1 MFGPRLSTFSALWFF
16 LLCPF
21 QQVATTAEPNRR
33 PNVLVIVAD
42 DMRPDAF
49 GAAGNDIIRTP
60 NLDSLAK
67 RGMMFTRAVCANP
80 ICTPSRAEL
89 LTGCS
94 GFRNGTLDF
103 GRPIDPTLTTWAA
116 AMTEAGYRTAYV
128 GKWHND
134 GVPTERGYER
144 TQGLYMGG
152 GGKWQPE
159 AVDWKGMPVTGYR
172 GWLFRDDDGKLYPER
187 GVGLTPNISRT
198 FADAA
203 IELIDSDDRRP
214 FMLHVNFT
222 APHDPL
228 LWPPGYEK
236 QYDASNMPLW
246 ANYMREHPFDYGN
259 IDGRDEKLLPRP
271 RPETMIRELT
281 AVYYAVI
288 SHMDEQIGRMMK
300 ALETTGQTDNT
311 IVIFTSD
318 HGLGVGSHGIRGKQN
333 MYEHTIGVPL
343 LIAGPGIPQ
352 GQSTAAQVYLR
363 ELYPTSCELVG
374 IPIPES
380 VECRSFARAVRGET
394 QTHHPAVFGYFR
406 DKQRMIRTDGWK
418 YIHYPEANREQLFDL
433 TNDPHELHDLS
444 ATSMHAETLRDLRI
458 RLVHWQRAV
467 KDPALAK

>member
-1 MFGPRLSTFSALWFF
+1 
-16 LLCPF
+16 
-21 QQVATTAEPNRR
+21 
-33 PNVLVIVAD
+33 
-42 DMRPDAF
+42 MRPDAF
-49 GAAGNDIIRTP
+49 GAAGNNVIQTP
-60 NLDSLAK
+60 NLDALAK

-103 GRPIDPTLTTWAA
+103 GRPIHSELTTWAA
-116 AMTEAGYRTAYV
+116 AMKKAGYRTTYV

-134 GVPTERGYER
+134 GVPTLRGYER
-144 TQGLYMGG
+144 TNGLYMGG

-172 GWLFRDDDGKLYPER
+172 GWLFRDDDGTQHPER
-187 GVGLTPNISRT
+187 GVGLTPNISKT

-203 IELIDSDDRRP
+203 IELIDSDDPRP

-236 QYDASNMPLW
+236 QYDATEMPLPP
-246 ANYMREHPFDYGN
+246 NYMRQHPFDYGN
-259 IDGRDEKLLPRP
+259 IDGRDEKLLPDP
-271 RPETMIRELT
+271 RTETMIRELT

-288 SHMDEQIGRMMK
+288 SHMDEQIGRILS
-300 ALETTGQTDNT
+300 ALENAGQADNT
-311 IVIFTSD
+311 FVMFTSD

-343 LIAGPGIPQ
+343 IIAGPGIPH
-352 GQSTAAQVYLR
+352 GQSNPAQVYLR
-363 ELYPTSCELVG
+363 ELYPTTCELTG

-380 VECRSFARAVRGET
+380 VECRSFARAARGKT

-406 DKQRMIRTDGWK
+406 DKQRMIRTDRWK
-418 YIHYPEANREQLFDL
+418 FIHYPQIDREQLFDL
-433 TNDPHELHDLS
+433 ANDPHELHDLS
-444 ATSMHAETLRDLRI
+444 MAAMHADKLRELRI

-467 KDPALAK
+467 DDPALAKSSQVKTP